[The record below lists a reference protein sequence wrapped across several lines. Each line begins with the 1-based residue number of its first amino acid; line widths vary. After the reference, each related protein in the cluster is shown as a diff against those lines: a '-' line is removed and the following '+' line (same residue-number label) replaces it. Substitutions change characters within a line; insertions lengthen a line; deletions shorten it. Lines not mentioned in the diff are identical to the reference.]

1 MGILGEGWKMPR
13 FSLGSSGDFHTG
25 APAPPY
31 SVPVRGPSGDRG
43 GVGPGV
49 CDTGQRQEAAVG

>member
-1 MGILGEGWKMPR
+1 MSR
-13 FSLGSSGDFHTG
+13 FSLGSSGAFHTG

-43 GVGPGV
+43 GWVLVYVMQDGGKKL
-49 CDTGQRQEAAVG
+49 Q